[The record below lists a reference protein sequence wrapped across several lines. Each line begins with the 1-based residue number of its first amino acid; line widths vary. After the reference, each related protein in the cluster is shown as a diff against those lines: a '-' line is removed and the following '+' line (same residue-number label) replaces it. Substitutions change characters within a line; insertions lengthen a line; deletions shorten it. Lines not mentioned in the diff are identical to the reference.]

1 MWVKV
6 ERPDGEI
13 AEMEVP
19 VRTYL
24 SIGDVLEDGSVI
36 IDLPFSD
43 DEDDDMTAY
52 GIYDGDDEDYL

>member
-13 AEMEVP
+13 AEKEIP

-36 IDLPFSD
+36 IDLPFAD

-52 GIYDGDDEDYL
+52 GIYDGDDDDYL

>member
-52 GIYDGDDEDYL
+52 GIYDGDDDDYL

>member
-13 AEMEVP
+13 TEKEIPA
-19 VRTYL
+19 RTYL
-24 SIGDVLEDGSVI
+24 SIGDVLEDGSII

-43 DEDDDMTAY
+43 DDDDMTSY
-52 GIYDGDDEDYL
+52 GIYDGDDDDYF